1 MPSRDQDYNLIAV
14 LHDQLVAIES
24 YDKYLKAAK
33 DCDSCSQI
41 WVLLKSRAEEA
52 VAMLREEIQRHA
64 VD

>member
-1 MPSRDQDYNLIAV
+1 MPSRNQDYNLIAV
-14 LHDQLVAIES
+14 LHDQLAAIES
-24 YDKYLKAAK
+24 YDKYLRAST

-41 WVLLKSRAEEA
+41 WVLLKARAEEA

>member
-14 LHDQLVAIES
+14 LHDQLEAIES
-24 YDKYLKAAK
+24 YDKYLKAAT

-41 WVLLKSRAEEA
+41 WTLLKSRAEEA
-52 VAMLREEIQRHA
+52 VAMLRDEIQRHA